1 MSEKGKS
8 RIFSLCKHYSP
19 MELCSGEARMFRAR
33 SRLGMVWRS
42 TRREGDLHQSQLSS
56 LSSPPITAHLK
67 KARSHRLLAAP
78 PPPPEMAVSDTV
90 WNSVRPL

>member
-1 MSEKGKS
+1 
-8 RIFSLCKHYSP
+8 

-56 LSSPPITAHLK
+56 LGDP
-67 KARSHRLLAAP
+67 
-78 PPPPEMAVSDTV
+78 
-90 WNSVRPL
+90 

>member
-1 MSEKGKS
+1 MIIIGQVPN
-8 RIFSLCKHYSP
+8 IFSVHYSP

-56 LSSPPITAHLK
+56 AIPDQSQLT
-67 KARSHRLLAAP
+67 
-78 PPPPEMAVSDTV
+78 
-90 WNSVRPL
+90 